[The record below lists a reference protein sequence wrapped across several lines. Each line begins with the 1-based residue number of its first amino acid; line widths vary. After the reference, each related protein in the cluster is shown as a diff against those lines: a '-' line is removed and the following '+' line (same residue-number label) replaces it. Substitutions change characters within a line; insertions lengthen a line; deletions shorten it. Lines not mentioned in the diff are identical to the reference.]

1 MKGLITMDTEKIGKL
16 IATCRKSCGLT
27 QQQLADEI
35 GISSKA
41 ISKWET
47 GQGLPD
53 VTMLTLLADTLGITV
68 DELLSGE
75 KTEKN
80 ETGNGEIS
88 EYSVNQTIFWF
99 RIMAVLSML
108 FALGGIIVPCFMI
121 MEAAIVTALLFGC
134 WLEFC
139 SFGIFS
145 VFYFFM
151 KNGMQHYNKRSTHK
165 RNAIKI
171 RNQFV
176 RFEMWLWIIAP
187 ASLIVWLMTQMISL
201 DILAV
206 QAIMAFVLYLAVG
219 ILIWKKFVKVK

>member
-1 MKGLITMDTEKIGKL
+1 MNTEKIGKL
-16 IATCRKSCGLT
+16 ISTCRKSSGLT

-53 VTMLTLLADTLGITV
+53 VAMLTLLSATLGVTV

-75 KTEKN
+75 KIEKN
-80 ETGNGEIS
+80 EVRTEEIS
-88 EYSVNQTIFWF
+88 EYSVNQIIFLF
-99 RIMAVLSML
+99 RIMAGFSIL
-108 FALGGIIVPCFMI
+108 FALGGIVVPCFMI
-121 MEAAIVTALLFGC
+121 IETSIVTALLFGC
-134 WLEFC
+134 WLECC

-151 KNGMQHYNKRSTHK
+151 KNGIQHYNKRSMQK
-165 RNAIKI
+165 KNAIDI
-171 RNQFV
+171 RNQFA

-187 ASLIVWLMTQMISL
+187 AALLVYLMTQMISL
-201 DILAV
+201 NILAI
-206 QAIMAFVLYLAVG
+206 QAVMAFVLYLALG
-219 ILIWKKFVKVK
+219 ILGWKKFIKVK